1 MTKKKKEVCPYC
13 GKSFAYL
20 SRHKCKIKERVE
32 GDTKDKTVSER
43 RIERVEEKRKEI
55 RRNLKKDEKIVL
67 EIVNRQRDL
76 YFDELLDLSNTNN
89 NDLERILDVL
99 SLQSKIKVKRELLD
113 SSWTKKISAIIDYS
127 KDVDV
132 SGIKVNK
139 KRKDFIWNLFSR
151 QPCFICIFHEKCNET
166 NLDQLNPYH
175 CPWLN
180 EWIEIS
186 LEGKEYI
193 INFDDIDNSF
203 QD

>member
-1 MTKKKKEVCPYC
+1 MVKRKKEVCPYC
-13 GKSFAYL
+13 GNSFAYL

-55 RRNLKKDEKIVL
+55 RRNLKKDEKTIL
-67 EIVNRQRDL
+67 EIVNRQRDI
-76 YFDELLDLSNTNN
+76 YFDELKTLSDTTH
-89 NDLERILDVL
+89 NDLEKILDVL

-113 SSWTKKISAIIDYS
+113 SSWTKRISAIIDYS

-132 SGIKVNK
+132 SGLKINK

-166 NLDQLNPYH
+166 NLDQLNPHH

-180 EWIEIS
+180 EWIEIT
-186 LEGKEYI
+186 LEGKEYN
-193 INFDDIDNSF
+193 INFDDIENNF